1 MSRSVLQDRDR
12 RECYLCALGWTE
24 GFGPLEEHHIF
35 FGSHHARKSS
45 EHYGLKVLLC
55 IGHHR
60 EGKRAAHKDPET
72 RAFLCRIAQE
82 AFERRHG
89 HELFMEVFGWNWLDP
104 VATSQQE
111 GDPKP
116 AAGGDGFMIIKEN
129 G

>member
-12 RECYLCALGWTE
+12 RECYLCALGWGE

-35 FGSHHARKSS
+35 YGSHHARKSS

-60 EGKRAAHKDPET
+60 EGKKAVHKNPET

-82 AFERRHG
+82 AFEKRYG
-89 HELFMEVFGWNWLDP
+89 HEKHMEIFGWNYLEP
-104 VATSQQE
+104 VATSQQK
-111 GDPKP
+111 GTT
-116 AAGGDGFMIIKEN
+116 AAGGDGFRIVDGE
-129 G
+129 GG